1 MKGGN
6 LYERGMILKGE
17 ITTSHDVRN
26 LYLNSQTEAYILLV
40 IATFVHIS
48 IDIQYIK
55 MTGQDLYPLTFE
67 PLLKEVIW
75 GGQAIRPFKGLTP
88 DEKKI
93 GESWEISHVD
103 DNYSVVAEGV
113 LRGKSLDEL
122 IRLYGDRLVG
132 KSVLERFGSR
142 FPLLIKFIDARDYLS
157 IQVHPDDE
165 LGMKRH
171 NSFGKTEMWYVI
183 NAAKGAKLY
192 SGFAVQ
198 SSPEDYV
205 KRIADGTIVEA
216 LAEYEV
222 HPGDVFF
229 LPAGRVHAIGA
240 GCFIAEIQQTSNI
253 TYRIYD
259 YDRTDAAGNKRELH
273 TELAKDAIDY
283 TLHDTYRTDYTP
295 EVNKP
300 THLVKCQYFET
311 NLLDINEPIS
321 RDWAGLDSFV
331 IYIVMEGKLS
341 LVDNNGY
348 KLDLHQGQSVLVPA
362 ECTSVRLE
370 PKGACKVME
379 TYIPELG

>member
-1 MKGGN
+1 MA
-6 LYERGMILKGE
+6 
-17 ITTSHDVRN
+17 
-26 LYLNSQTEAYILLV
+26 TE
-40 IATFVHIS
+40 
-48 IDIQYIK
+48 Q
-55 MTGQDLYPLTFE
+55 LYPLTFA

-75 GGQAIRPFKGLTP
+75 GGSDIRPFKGLEP
-88 DEKKI
+88 DDKKI

-103 DNYSVVAEGV
+103 DNFSIVAEGA
-113 LRGKSLDEL
+113 LAGKNLDEL
-122 IRLYGDRLVG
+122 IDLYGERLVG
-132 KSVLERFGSR
+132 KSVQERFGHR

-183 NAAKGAKLY
+183 NAAPKAKLY

-205 KRIADGTIVEA
+205 RRIEEGTIVDA

-222 HPGDVFF
+222 RPGDVFF

-259 YDRTDAAGNKRELH
+259 YDRTDATGNKRELH

-283 TLHDTYRTDYTP
+283 RLEKDYRTAYTP
-295 EVNKP
+295 VTDQP
-300 THLVKCQYFET
+300 VHLVECKYFET
-311 NLLDINEPIS
+311 NLLDLTQPIS
-321 RDWAGLDSFV
+321 RDWSQLDSFV
-331 IYIVMEGKLS
+331 IYICMEGKVTLRDAQGNEVS
-341 LVDNNGY
+341 
-348 KLDLHQGQSVLVPA
+348 LHQGQSVLVPA
-362 ECTSVRLE
+362 ENPSLTLTPESSVKLL
-370 PKGACKVME
+370 E
-379 TYIPELG
+379 TYIPAK

>member
-1 MKGGN
+1 MA
-6 LYERGMILKGE
+6 
-17 ITTSHDVRN
+17 
-26 LYLNSQTEAYILLV
+26 TE
-40 IATFVHIS
+40 
-48 IDIQYIK
+48 Q
-55 MTGQDLYPLTFE
+55 LYPLTFA

-75 GGQAIRPFKGLTP
+75 GGSDIRPFKGLEP
-88 DEKKI
+88 DDKKI

-103 DNYSVVAEGV
+103 DNFSIVAEGA
-113 LRGKSLDEL
+113 LAGKNLDEL
-122 IRLYGDRLVG
+122 IDLYGERLVG
-132 KSVLERFGSR
+132 KSVQERFGHR

-183 NAAKGAKLY
+183 NAAPKAKLY

-205 KRIADGTIVEA
+205 RRIEEGTIVEA

-222 HPGDVFF
+222 RPGDVFF

-259 YDRTDAAGNKRELH
+259 YDRTDTAGNKRELH

-283 TLHDTYRTDYTP
+283 RLEKDYRTAYTP
-295 EVNKP
+295 VADQP
-300 THLVKCQYFET
+300 VHLVECQYFET
-311 NLLDINEPIS
+311 NLLDLTQPIS
-321 RDWAGLDSFV
+321 RDWSQLDSFV
-331 IYIVMEGKLS
+331 IYICMEGKVTLRDAQGNEVS
-341 LVDNNGY
+341 
-348 KLDLHQGQSVLVPA
+348 LHQGQSVLVPA
-362 ECTSVRLE
+362 ENPSLTLTPEGSVKLL
-370 PKGACKVME
+370 E
-379 TYIPELG
+379 TYIPAK

>member
-1 MKGGN
+1 MA
-6 LYERGMILKGE
+6 
-17 ITTSHDVRN
+17 
-26 LYLNSQTEAYILLV
+26 TE
-40 IATFVHIS
+40 
-48 IDIQYIK
+48 Q
-55 MTGQDLYPLTFE
+55 LYPLTFT

-75 GGQAIRPFKGLTP
+75 GGSDIRPFKGLEP
-88 DEKKI
+88 DDKKI

-103 DNYSVVAEGV
+103 DNFSIVAEGA
-113 LRGKSLDEL
+113 LAGKNLDEL
-122 IRLYGDRLVG
+122 IDLYGERLVG
-132 KSVLERFGSR
+132 KSVQERFGHR

-183 NAAKGAKLY
+183 NAAPKAKLY

-205 KRIADGTIVEA
+205 RRIEEGTIVDA

-283 TLHDTYRTDYTP
+283 RLEKDYRTAYTP
-295 EVNKP
+295 VADQP
-300 THLVKCQYFET
+300 VHLVECQYFET
-311 NLLDINEPIS
+311 NLLDLTQPIS
-321 RDWAGLDSFV
+321 RDWSQLDSFV
-331 IYIVMEGKLS
+331 IYICMEGKVTLRDAQGNE
-341 LVDNNGY
+341 VR
-348 KLDLHQGQSVLVPA
+348 LHQGQSVLVPA
-362 ECTSVRLE
+362 ENPSLTLTPEGSVKLL
-370 PKGACKVME
+370 E
-379 TYIPELG
+379 TYIPAK

>member
-1 MKGGN
+1 MAQ
-6 LYERGMILKGE
+6 
-17 ITTSHDVRN
+17 
-26 LYLNSQTEAYILLV
+26 QT
-40 IATFVHIS
+40 
-48 IDIQYIK
+48 
-55 MTGQDLYPLTFE
+55 LYPLTFA

-75 GGQAIRPFKGLTP
+75 GGQDIRPFKGLEP
-88 DEKKI
+88 DDKKV

-103 DNYSVVAEGV
+103 DNYSIVAEGA
-113 LRGKSLDEL
+113 LKGQNLDEL
-122 IRLYGDRLVG
+122 LRTYGDRLVG
-132 KSVLERFGSR
+132 SRVKARFGDR

-157 IQVHPDDE
+157 IQVHPDDA

-183 NAAKGAKLY
+183 SAAAGAKLY

-205 KRIADGTIVEA
+205 KRIAEGTIVEA

-222 HPGDVFF
+222 KPGDVFF

-283 TLHDTYRTDYTP
+283 QLQDDYRTAYTP
-295 EVNKP
+295 AKDQPVD
-300 THLVKCQYFET
+300 LVSCPYFET
-311 NLLDINEPIS
+311 KLLDLDAPLH
-321 RDWAGLDSFV
+321 RDWSALDSFV
-331 IYIVMEGKLS
+331 IYICMEGL
-341 LVDNNGY
+341 LTLRDAAGY
-348 KLDLHQGQSVLVPA
+348 EVQLHQGQSVLVPA
-362 ECTSVRLE
+362 ENSELTLLPS
-370 PKGACKVME
+370 PSCKLLE
-379 TYIPELG
+379 TYIPEL